1 MKQICCYK
9 ELTGQQTDPSILSGH
24 GKHID
29 EKQIILDY
37 LNSFEAEAVQ
47 TRAMTD
53 YFTNISLPDSVE
65 CFTDGEY
72 IWTSEDVYHFEK
84 YDIELNRDFIEY
96 VLNRPE

>member
-9 ELTGQQTDPSILSGH
+9 ELTGKLTDPSILTGR
-24 GKHID
+24 GKHIS
-29 EKQIILDY
+29 EKHIILDY

-47 TRAMTD
+47 TRSITD
-53 YFTNISLPDSVE
+53 YFMNKSLSDSVE
-65 CFTDGEY
+65 CYTDGKY
-72 IWTSEDVYHFEK
+72 IWTSEDVYLFEK